1 MTGSATFSRR
11 FHAWLSGN
19 PDQDVLRW
27 LFRCVVAVTIAVL
40 GADLAAGNGW
50 IPAPDPAGPETPQLS
65 PGSDLPVPSILA
77 PWVPGGDK
85 RVTPLPRPDGA
96 MAKPMTFELVG
107 GGRLMAT
114 GTITPGIS
122 ESFAAE
128 VAKRGDYIKT
138 VVLNSPGGSV
148 NDALAMGRLIR
159 DKKIAT
165 EVEAGKYCASS
176 CPLVF
181 AGGVERR
188 AGDKA
193 VIGVHQVAAVG
204 SANAMPRDEM
214 DVAQR
219 ISARCQRYLGEMGIN
234 LQAWVHAMETP
245 HDRLFVF
252 KPDELKSLNIVTAG
266 AAPVA
271 APTAVA
277 PAPKTRSWPHAVIPG
292 RALRADP
299 ESRGRAS
306 LLDSGFAS
314 ARADVP
320 RNDGV
325 LLLRGC
331 LSRIGDGLVELRH
344 RKRAGH
350 AEFADDEGRRA
361 LEAEGGGLIVVADE

>member
-1 MTGSATFSRR
+1 MQRSLTMPQR

-27 LFRCVVAVTIAVL
+27 LFGSVIAVTLAVL
-40 GADLAAGNGW
+40 ATDLAAGNGW
-50 IPAPDPAGPETPQLS
+50 IAADLPAPVQTRHDTS
-65 PGSDLPVPSILA
+65 PDSPVPSILA
-77 PWVPGGDK
+77 PWLPGGDK
-85 RVTPLPRPDGA
+85 RITALPRPDGA

-122 ESFAAE
+122 EAFAAE
-128 VAKRGDYIKT
+128 VAKRADYIKT

-159 DKKIAT
+159 EKKFAT

-181 AGGVERR
+181 AGGLERR

-193 VIGVHQVAAVG
+193 AIGVHQVAAV
-204 SANAMPRDEM
+204 SAANALPRDEM

-234 LQAWVHAMETP
+234 LQVWVHAMETP

-252 KPDELKSLNIVTAG
+252 KPDELKSLNIVTTAATPVAG
-266 AAPVA
+266 PAPNAPAAPL
-271 APTAVA
+271 
-277 PAPKTRSWPHAVIPG
+277 PAPKTRS
-292 RALRADP
+292 
-299 ESRGRAS
+299 
-306 LLDSGFAS
+306 
-314 ARADVP
+314 
-320 RNDGV
+320 
-325 LLLRGC
+325 
-331 LSRIGDGLVELRH
+331 
-344 RKRAGH
+344 
-350 AEFADDEGRRA
+350 
-361 LEAEGGGLIVVADE
+361 